1 MIEKENF
8 WKSKTLKQMTND
20 EWESLCDGCGKCCLH
35 KLEDI
40 DTGEISVSNVSCM
53 YLDLKTCG
61 CMDYK
66 HRHKNVKDC
75 IKLTPETID
84 KINWLPNTCSYK
96 LVLNNDDLPDWHHL
110 VSGDKNTIHERGM
123 SVKNFS
129 ISEKDI
135 SDVNEYILDWFN
147 NNGSLF

>member
-1 MIEKENF
+1 MNKKNNF

-53 YLDLKTCG
+53 YLDLKTCR
-61 CMDYK
+61 CKDYK
-66 HRHKNVKDC
+66 YRQKNVKDC
-75 IKLTPETID
+75 IKLTPETIN

-110 VSGDKNTIHERGM
+110 ISGDKNTIHERGM
-123 SVKNFS
+123 SVKNYS
-129 ISEKDI
+129 INEKDI
-135 SDVNEYILDWFN
+135 KDVNEYILDWFN

>member
-1 MIEKENF
+1 MIEKDNF

-61 CMDYK
+61 CMDYEN
-66 HRHKNVKDC
+66 RHKNVKDC
-75 IKLTPETID
+75 IKLTPETIN

-110 VSGDKNTIHERGM
+110 LSGDKNTIHERGM

>member
-1 MIEKENF
+1 MVKKDNF

-20 EWESLCDGCGKCCLH
+20 EWESLCDGCGKCCIH

-53 YLDLKTCG
+53 YIDLKTCG
-61 CMDYK
+61 CKDYK
-66 HRHKNVKDC
+66 YSHKNVKDC
-75 IKLTPETID
+75 IKLTPETIN

-110 VSGDKNTIHERGM
+110 ISGDKNTIHERGM
-123 SVKNFS
+123 SVKNYS
-129 ISEKDI
+129 INEKDI
-135 SDVNEYILDWFN
+135 KDVNEYILDWFN